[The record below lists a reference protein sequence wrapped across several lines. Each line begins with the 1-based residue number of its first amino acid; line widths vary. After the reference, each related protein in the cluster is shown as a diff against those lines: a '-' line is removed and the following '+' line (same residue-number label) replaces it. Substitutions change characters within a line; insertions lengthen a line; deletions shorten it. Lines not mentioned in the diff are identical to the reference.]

1 MQSAYIYLKGLNQ
14 DLPKPFYIS
23 LLFKGLPDAFDAF
36 ASRKLEE
43 INKDLDKVEINALIS
58 DIILEE
64 ARINSNNPT
73 LLNKVLNNT
82 VCSYCKKIGHIES
95 SCFNKYPELKKDN
108 KSKKGKDKNKKKDT
122 YKKKNNKK
130 DKKEDK
136 SESTQVMI
144 STTTDPI
151 NPVQI

>member
-1 MQSAYIYLKGLNQ
+1 MQE
-14 DLPKPFYIS
+14 LPKPFYIS
-23 LLFKGLPDAFDAF
+23 LLFKGLPDAFNAF
-36 ASRKLEE
+36 VLRKLEE

-58 DIILEE
+58 DIISEE

-82 VCSYCKKIGHIES
+82 VCSYCKKTGHIES
-95 SCFNKYPELKKDN
+95 GCFNKYPELKKDN

-122 YKKKNNKK
+122 YKKNNKR

-136 SESTQVMI
+136 SNQVVI
-144 STTTDPI
+144 STTTDPT
-151 NPVQI
+151 NPV